1 LPSFPDPQTL
11 RRFWLNAPAQLHE
24 QLHRA
29 NDRRLPRF
37 IPLPEPGSRLIL
49 DLDSTVVTSYGHPEG
64 AEVGDPPGYRGQRS
78 YDPLLGGEANS
89 TFLGEGE
96 LRRGAAGTGAGR
108 EERLACGFLSP
119 PPDLRELRV
128 RADAGFGSGPVLDML
143 EARSAQYS
151 VVARLV
157 ACWKRTRQGLR

>member
-1 LPSFPDPQTL
+1 MPTIDGCRDSSPCRSMARDSSSIWIARWSPLTVTQKVLRLATIRAIEASDPMTPYSAGK
-11 RRFWLNAPAQLHE
+11 RT
-24 QLHRA
+24 
-29 NDRRLPRF
+29 PRF
-37 IPLPEPGSRLIL
+37 LGRGSC
-49 DLDSTVVTSYGHPEG
+49 
-64 AEVGDPPGYRGQRS
+64 
-78 YDPLLGGEANS
+78 
-89 TFLGEGE
+89 
-96 LRRGAAGTGAGR
+96 GAAGTGAGR